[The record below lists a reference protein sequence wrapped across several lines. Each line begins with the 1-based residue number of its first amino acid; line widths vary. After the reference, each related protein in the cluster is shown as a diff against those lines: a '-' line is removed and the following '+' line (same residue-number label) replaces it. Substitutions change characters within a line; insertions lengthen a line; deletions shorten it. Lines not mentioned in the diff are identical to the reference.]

1 MKTRRMMTQEKPLK
15 RRGYQNDS
23 MFHFRYMFFFFFSAC
38 NESTWCHLCAPSLV
52 LTNNRRIKSLGRSQ
66 IRNILMH
73 GSSWQLRQHGD
84 SIGVIHLLEINRP
97 GWGSSS
103 QTADCQPL
111 VSLIILF
118 LLCSPWLGNYT
129 RINKSH
135 QLYVSPWYHVQY
147 SKRSLLVKMVTLNL
161 PKPNRYK
168 TYVKWHL
175 GIWINVATLQSFMTS
190 ETHCFTLLMFDLQTA
205 TKTQPKIVGNA
216 PGASVSDRRSLTKKT
231 AAMGSGNIIKIDIW

>member
-15 RRGYQNDS
+15 RRGYQNVS
-23 MFHFRYMFFFFFSAC
+23 MFHFRYVFFFSAC
-38 NESTWCHLCAPSLV
+38 NESTWCHLCASLV

-84 SIGVIHLLEINRP
+84 SIGVIDLLEINRP
-97 GWGSSS
+97 GWGS

-118 LLCSPWLGNYT
+118 LLCSPWFGNYT

-135 QLYVSPWYHVQY
+135 QLYVSPWYRVQY

-161 PKPNRYK
+161 PTPNRYQ

-175 GIWINVATLQSFMTS
+175 GIWINVAILQKFHDIWNPSFYFVNVRPPNSNNNST
-190 ETHCFTLLMFDLQTA
+190 
-205 TKTQPKIVGNA
+205 KIVGNA
-216 PGASVSDRRSLTKKT
+216 PGASVSDRRSLTKKP
-231 AAMGSGNIIKIDIW
+231 AAMGSGNIINIDIW

>member
-23 MFHFRYMFFFFFSAC
+23 MFHFRYMFFFFSAC